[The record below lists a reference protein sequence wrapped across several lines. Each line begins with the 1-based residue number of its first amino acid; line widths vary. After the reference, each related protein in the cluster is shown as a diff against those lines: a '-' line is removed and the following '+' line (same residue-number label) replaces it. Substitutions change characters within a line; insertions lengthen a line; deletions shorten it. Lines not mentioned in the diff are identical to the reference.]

1 MSTDT
6 TLEVS
11 DEARCRAALPT
22 DRVGRNYFKLFG
34 ASTISN
40 LGDGIGIGII
50 AYPWLASAVTRHPL
64 LIALVGVV

>member
-11 DEARCRAALPT
+11 DEARCTAHGSRRTQLFQ
-22 DRVGRNYFKLFG
+22 VVKLFG

-40 LGDGIGIGII
+40 LGDGIGII